1 MRSSLPCRT
10 QSPSN
15 TRCTGPNG
23 ASSTNYT
30 RADVRAA
37 LRDGEIIERYEDT
50 GRGPSYL
57 LLHWIDNRPLHVVAA
72 DKAKEEKTVV
82 VTLYDPQTRADKWT
96 DDYRRRT

>member
-1 MRSSLPCRT
+1 MPYPESIEYSLH
-10 QSPSN
+10 
-15 TRCTGPNG
+15 G
-23 ASSTNYT
+23 AERRVGHDYT

-57 LLHWIDNRPLHVVAA
+57 LLHWIDNRPLHVVTV
-72 DKAKEEKTVV
+72 DKAKEEKAVV

>member
-1 MRSSLPCRT
+1 MPYPESIEYSLH
-10 QSPSN
+10 
-15 TRCTGPNG
+15 G
-23 ASSTNYT
+23 AERRVEHDYT
-30 RADVRAA
+30 HAHVRAA
-37 LRDGEIIERYEDT
+37 LRDGEIIEQYEDT

>member
-1 MRSSLPCRT
+1 MPYPESIEYSLH
-10 QSPSN
+10 
-15 TRCTGPNG
+15 G
-23 ASSTNYT
+23 AERRVEHDYT

-57 LLHWIDNRPLHVVAA
+57 LLHWIDHRPLHVVAA
-72 DKAKEEKTVV
+72 DEAKEEKTVV

>member
-1 MRSSLPCRT
+1 MPYPESIEYSLH
-10 QSPSN
+10 
-15 TRCTGPNG
+15 G
-23 ASSTNYT
+23 AERRVEHDYP

-57 LLHWIDNRPLHVVAA
+57 LLHWIDHRPLHVVAA
-72 DKAKEEKTVV
+72 DKAKEEKTV

>member
-1 MRSSLPCRT
+1 MPYPEFIEYSLH
-10 QSPSN
+10 
-15 TRCTGPNG
+15 G
-23 ASSTNYT
+23 AERRVEHNYT

-37 LRDGEIIERYEDT
+37 LRDGEIIEQYEDT

>member
-1 MRSSLPCRT
+1 MPYPESIEYSLH
-10 QSPSN
+10 
-15 TRCTGPNG
+15 G
-23 ASSTNYT
+23 AERRVEQDYT

-37 LRDGEIIERYEDT
+37 LRDGEVIERYEDT

-82 VTLYDPQTRADKWT
+82 ARALYDPQTRAEWMD
-96 DDYRRRT
+96 R

>member
-1 MRSSLPCRT
+1 MPYPESIEYSLH
-10 QSPSN
+10 
-15 TRCTGPNG
+15 G
-23 ASSTNYT
+23 AERRVEHNYT

-37 LRDGEIIERYEDT
+37 LRDGEVIERYEDT

-57 LLHWIDNRPLHVVAA
+57 LLYWIDNHPLHVVAA